1 MSTSSHSP
9 QAASTAT
16 VEGRFS
22 AQQRSD
28 FDLQTRTETTSARR
42 SRGRR
47 DSTNSLDPA
56 DRTGSIAA
64 LVATVADLAA
74 LYRQIMEDTTMRRI
88 SRRLF
93 MVVLSLALATTTP
106 VATIAAPAQATT
118 IANQTGQQK
127 ALYQSELEQNLLLRT
142 QLGYGFIA
150 EYGPL
155 RMPPA

>member
-1 MSTSSHSP
+1 
-9 QAASTAT
+9 
-16 VEGRFS
+16 
-22 AQQRSD
+22 
-28 FDLQTRTETTSARR
+28 
-42 SRGRR
+42 
-47 DSTNSLDPA
+47 
-56 DRTGSIAA
+56 
-64 LVATVADLAA
+64 VATVVDLAA

-88 SRRLF
+88 YRRLF
-93 MVVLSLALATTTP
+93 MVVLSLALATTTI

-118 IANQTGQQK
+118 IAGQSGQQK

>member
-1 MSTSSHSP
+1 LTYRP
-9 QAASTAT
+9 
-16 VEGRFS
+16 EPKRP
-22 AQQRSD
+22 
-28 FDLQTRTETTSARR
+28 SARR

-47 DSTNSLDPA
+47 DSTNQLDPA
-56 DRTGSIAA
+56 DRTDSIAA
-64 LVATVADLAA
+64 LLATAADLAA
-74 LYRQIMEDTTMRRI
+74 LYHQIMEDTTMRRI

-155 RMPPA
+155 RMSPA